1 MSQRYFGRPLAHRD
15 DGSLLGLVCGMVAI
29 LAGVLVA
36 AAIDPDVLGEEA
48 WPIVVSLLAVP
59 ALTALLL
66 GGYDAWKLL
75 RGIRAAEA
83 AGSVTLAG
91 PAASPA
97 RPRLADELSPM
108 LLFGAVAA
116 GISLAGGAALCIV
129 MSALIAGRAA
139 GTTVTSAIVRRR
151 ERRLGRRYYR
161 TVGEPEKMVWLPAS
175 GLD

>member
-59 ALTALLL
+59 AVTA
-66 GGYDAWKLL
+66 
-75 RGIRAAEA
+75 
-83 AGSVTLAG
+83 
-91 PAASPA
+91 
-97 RPRLADELSPM
+97 

-116 GISLAGGAALCIV
+116 GTSLAGGAALCIV

-161 TVGEPEKMVWLPAS
+161 TDGEPEKMVWLPAS

>member
-1 MSQRYFGRPLAHRD
+1 
-15 DGSLLGLVCGMVAI
+15 
-29 LAGVLVA
+29 
-36 AAIDPDVLGEEA
+36 
-48 WPIVVSLLAVP
+48 
-59 ALTALLL
+59 
-66 GGYDAWKLL
+66 
-75 RGIRAAEA
+75 
-83 AGSVTLAG
+83 
-91 PAASPA
+91 
-97 RPRLADELSPM
+97 M

-161 TVGEPEKMVWLPAS
+161 TVGEPEKVVWLTAS